1 MGDLLD
7 KGSLWNRQGLFVKSD
22 SVSDIDYLFDDSEE
36 DIMFIFCISNIYS
49 NVDGLNFLL

>member
-7 KGSLWNRQGLFVKSD
+7 KGSLWKRQGLFVKSD

>member
-1 MGDLLD
+1 M
-7 KGSLWNRQGLFVKSD
+7 FVKSD